1 MIDNRLTLTVTEAAQ
16 LLGIGRGTAYECV
29 RTGELPSIKLGGRIV
44 IPQRALEA
52 IEAFLTSRDR
62 SVLES
67 DHIAGVLA
75 CGWV

>member
-1 MIDNRLTLTVTEAAQ
+1 MLKV
-16 LLGIGRGTAYECV
+16 V
-29 RTGELPSIKLGGRIV
+29 HSLPDGADTTPV
-44 IPQRALEA
+44 PET
-52 IEAFLTSRDR
+52 EAFLTSRDR